1 MTKADNLDSHRELE
15 LASGR
20 SVACRSIADS
30 CDEVTIR
37 GPAGEVILEV
47 SLTPAGPVLR
57 FHAAQVQLDCKGSF
71 QVRCDTFEVQTAGD
85 IVQRAGGDLIQTADG
100 DVRVESTE
108 MSIEARRGNVDVRAN
123 DDVNLNGER
132 VRLNC

>member
-1 MTKADNLDSHRELE
+1 MSDNGDACRELE

-20 SVACRSIADS
+20 TLVCRSVAES

-37 GPAGEVILEV
+37 GPAGEVLLEV
-47 SLTPAGPVLR
+47 ALTPAGPVLR
-57 FHAAQVQLDCKGSF
+57 FHAAQVRLDCSGSF
-71 QVRCDTFEVQTAGD
+71 KVRCESFDVQTTGD
-85 IVQRAGGDLIQTADG
+85 IVQQAGGTLRA
-100 DVRVESTE
+100 ESNE
-108 MSIEARRGNVDVRAN
+108 ISLEARRGNVDVRAN

>member
-1 MTKADNLDSHRELE
+1 MDDGNSCRELE

-20 SVACRSIADS
+20 SVVCRSVADS

-37 GPAGEVILEV
+37 GPAGEVLLEV
-47 SLTPAGPVLR
+47 ALTPAGPVLR
-57 FHAAQVQLDCKGSF
+57 FHAAQVQLDCQGSF
-71 QVRCDTFEVQTAGD
+71 KVRCQSFEVETAGD
-85 IVQRAGGDLIQTADG
+85 IVQRAGGKLRAEAD
-100 DVRVESTE
+100 E
-108 MSIEARRGNVDVRAN
+108 MTLDARRGNVDVRAN

>member
-1 MTKADNLDSHRELE
+1 MKTDPKASCREIE

-20 SVACRSIADS
+20 SIACRSDADS
-30 CDEVTIR
+30 HDEVTIR

-47 SLTPAGPVLR
+47 ALTPAGPVLR

-71 QVRCDTFEVQTAGD
+71 QVRCESFEVQTAGN
-85 IVQRAGGDLIQTADG
+85 IVQQAGGDLIQTAGRDA
-100 DVRVESTE
+100 RVESRE
-108 MSIEARRGNVDVRAN
+108 LSIEARRGNVDVRAN

>member
-1 MTKADNLDSHRELE
+1 MKTDNGDSCRELE

-20 SVACRSIADS
+20 SVACRSVAES

-37 GPAGEVILEV
+37 GSAGEVLLEV
-47 SLTPAGPVLR
+47 VLTPAGPVLR
-57 FHAAQVQLDCKGSF
+57 FHAAQVQIDCQGSF
-71 QVRCDTFEVQTAGD
+71 KVRCESFDVQTTGD
-85 IVQRAGGDLIQTADG
+85 IVQQAGGTLRA
-100 DVRVESTE
+100 ESNE
-108 MSIEARRGNVDVRAN
+108 MSLEARRGNVDVRAN

>member
-1 MTKADNLDSHRELE
+1 MQPEELKSEDGNSCQELE

-20 SVACRSIADS
+20 SVVCRAAEDS

-37 GPAGEVILEV
+37 GPAGEVLLEV
-47 SLTPAGPVLR
+47 VLTPAGPVLR
-57 FHAAQVQLDCKGSF
+57 FHAAAVQLDCKGSF
-71 QVRCDTFEVQTAGD
+71 NVRCDSFNLQTAGD
-85 IVQRAGGDLIQTADG
+85 IVQQAGGTLRA
-100 DVRVESTE
+100 ESNE
-108 MSIEARRGNVDVRAN
+108 ISLEARRGNVDVKAN

>member
-1 MTKADNLDSHRELE
+1 MSTENASAEAGACRELE

-20 SVACRSIADS
+20 SVVCRPAADS

-37 GPAGEVILEV
+37 GPQGEVLLEV
-47 SLTPAGPVLR
+47 VLTPAGPILR

-71 QVRCDTFEVQTAGD
+71 QVRCEKFEVETTGD
-85 IVQRAGGDLIQTADG
+85 IVQKAGGN
-100 DVRVESTE
+100 VRVESKE
-108 MSIEARRGNVDVRAN
+108 MCLEAKRGDLDVRAN

>member
-1 MTKADNLDSHRELE
+1 MKTENGNSCRELE

-20 SVACRSIADS
+20 SVVCRSAADS

-37 GPAGEVILEV
+37 GPAGEVLLEV
-47 SLTPAGPVLR
+47 ALTPAGPVLR
-57 FHAAQVQLDCKGSF
+57 FHAAQVQIDCQGSF
-71 QVRCDTFEVQTAGD
+71 NVRCGSFAVETAGD
-85 IVQRAGGDLIQTADG
+85 IVQRAGG
-100 DVRVESTE
+100 E
-108 MSIEARRGNVDVRAN
+108 MSLEARRGNVDVRAN

>member
-1 MTKADNLDSHRELE
+1 MKTDNGNTCRELE

-20 SVACRSIADS
+20 SIACRTAADC

-37 GPAGEVILEV
+37 GLAGEVLLELV
-47 SLTPAGPVLR
+47 LTSAGPVLR
-57 FHAAQVQLDCKGSF
+57 FHAAQVELDCKGSF
-71 QVRCDTFEVQTAGD
+71 KVRCGSFDLQTSGD
-85 IVQRAGGDLIQTADG
+85 IVQQAGGVLRAEADE
-100 DVRVESTE
+100 VNL
-108 MSIEARRGNVDVRAN
+108 EARRGNVDVRAN

>member
-1 MTKADNLDSHRELE
+1 MKTEEGNSYGELQ

-20 SVACRSIADS
+20 SVSCRAAAES

-37 GPAGEVILEV
+37 GPEGEVLLEV
-47 SLTPAGPVLR
+47 ALTPAGPVLR
-57 FHAAQVQLDCKGSF
+57 FHAAQVQLDCTGAFKVQCES
-71 QVRCDTFEVQTAGD
+71 FEVRTAGD
-85 IVQRAGGDLIQTADG
+85 IVQHAGGDLVQSASG
-100 DVRVESTE
+100 DLRAESRELTL
-108 MSIEARRGNVDVRAN
+108 EARRGNVDVRAN

>member
-1 MTKADNLDSHRELE
+1 MKTDSGSSCRELG
-15 LASGR
+15 LPSGR
-20 SVACRSIADS
+20 SVVCRSVAES

-37 GPAGEVILEV
+37 GPAGEVLLEV
-47 SLTPAGPVLR
+47 ALTPAGPVLR

-71 QVRCDTFEVQTAGD
+71 QVRCESFEVQTAGN
-85 IVQRAGGDLIQTADG
+85 IVQQAGGDLIQNAAG

-108 MSIEARRGNVDVRAN
+108 MSFEARRGNVDVRAN